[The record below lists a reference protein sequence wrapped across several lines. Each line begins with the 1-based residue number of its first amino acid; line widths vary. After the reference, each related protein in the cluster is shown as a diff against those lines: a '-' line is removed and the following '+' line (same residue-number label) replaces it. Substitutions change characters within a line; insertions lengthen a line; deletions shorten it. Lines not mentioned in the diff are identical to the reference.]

1 MYGWSLFSYP
11 INLHDGSNC
20 KLNIMT
26 RSSISTPY
34 AQRLVEKFRESEAY
48 LRANGFS
55 RSTKTLY
62 EDTETSTDNNTYT

>member
-1 MYGWSLFSYP
+1 MNVHTNAHW
-11 INLHDGSNC
+11 

-26 RSSISTPY
+26 QSSISTPY
-34 AQRLVEKFRESEAY
+34 AQRLAEKFRESQAY

-62 EDTETSTDNNTYT
+62 EDIETSTDK